1 MHILFAIKKLDSIA
15 GGAERVL
22 VTVCSELAK
31 RGHNVNLLTFD
42 EPNSQSFYKLS
53 SKIKLIRISDNK
65 KFINNKLFL
74 FISRCIKIRRQINFI
89 KPDIAVGFMH
99 SIYVPLSFSLINKDI
114 NVIGSEHIVPEYY
127 KHRKLEYFLIMFST
141 FFLKKITVLSD
152 DIRFSF
158 HPIISRK
165 MITVPNPIELKKFI
179 TKEKDKK
186 TDKKTDKDTYKI
198 LSIGRLSDQKDHK
211 TLIKAFN
218 LISNDFPKWKL
229 EIVGD
234 GLLKKELVKLINKL
248 NLSGRVFI
256 NEITSEIWNFYKESD
271 LFVLP
276 SKYESFGLVV
286 AEAMTFKLPVI
297 GFRNCFG
304 INKLIVHNET
314 GLLIESGF
322 NRVESL
328 SEGMRELMS
337 SKLIRKKFGF
347 AGQKYINSYYSKKYI
362 IDLWERLLLENRY

>member
-1 MHILFAIKKLDSIA
+1 
-15 GGAERVL
+15 
-22 VTVCSELAK
+22 
-31 RGHNVNLLTFD
+31 
-42 EPNSQSFYKLS
+42 
-53 SKIKLIRISDNK
+53 
-65 KFINNKLFL
+65 
-74 FISRCIKIRRQINFI
+74 
-89 KPDIAVGFMH
+89 
-99 SIYVPLSFSLINKDI
+99 
-114 NVIGSEHIVPEYY
+114 
-127 KHRKLEYFLIMFST
+127 
-141 FFLKKITVLSD
+141 
-152 DIRFSF
+152 
-158 HPIISRK
+158 

-186 TDKKTDKDTYKI
+186 TDKDTYKI
-198 LSIGRLSDQKDHK
+198 LSIGRLSYQKDHK

-218 LISNDFPKWKL
+218 LLSNDFPKWKL

-248 NLSGRVFI
+248 NLSGKVFI
-256 NEITSEIWNFYKESD
+256 NEITSEIWSFYKESD

-297 GFRNCFG
+297 GFRNCLG